1 MSDVQLAVVLMVK
14 NEEKRIEVS
23 LDSVKNEVDGIIL
36 FDTGSS
42 DNTVSVVKKY
52 AKKNN
57 LHLHLIEGVFEDFAT
72 SRNKML
78 EYSNSFLYDYL
89 ILFDCNDELRI
100 ENEEGSEGSRSLKEL
115 LEKEK
120 ADAFLMH
127 QKWYIGP
134 GYNLNYY
141 NIKIIKPNLGFNY
154 KGSVHEYIETPEG
167 ANVKKL
173 ADNVIIFQDR
183 AADNDGKTF
192 SRWEKDA
199 VLLQKDLKKNPDD
212 GRTQYYLAQTL
223 SGLGKKEEAFE
234 FYKLRAQN
242 ITGFYEE
249 RFLSMMNCGHI
260 VSDQSEKIKWFLK
273 ALEINNRA
281 EPLVEI
287 AKIYRIQ
294 NQFHLSYIFAKPAC
308 DLTFPSECLLNVDK
322 KCYSHDRWH
331 ELSIVCYY
339 LQKYKE
345 GQEACQKALD
355 SGFEEKLNNNNMDF
369 YLKLETLTA
378 TSSTGTIKTTGKIGK
393 KTGKTGKTSCVP
405 TQATRST

>member
-1 MSDVQLAVVLMVK
+1 MSDVQIAVVLMVK

-36 FDTGSS
+36 FDTGST
-42 DNTVSVVKKY
+42 DNTVNVVKKY

-57 LHLHLIEGVFEDFAT
+57 LHLHLIEGVFEDFST

-89 ILFDCNDELRI
+89 ILFDCNDELKI
-100 ENEEGSEGSRSLKEL
+100 ENASILTLKEL
-115 LEKEK
+115 LENEK
-120 ADAFLMH
+120 KSDNPDAFLIH

-134 GYNLNYY
+134 GYNLDYY
-141 NIKIIKPNLGFNY
+141 NIKIIKPNLGFKY
-154 KGSVHEYIETPEG
+154 KGSVHEYIETPKG

-173 ADNVIIFQDR
+173 ENLIIFQDR

-192 SRWEKDA
+192 ARWEKDL
-199 VLLQKDLKKNPDD
+199 VLLQKDLKKNPND

-223 SGLGKKEEAFE
+223 DGLGRKEEAFE
-234 FYKLRAQN
+234 FYKLRAN
-242 ITGFYEE
+242 NASGFYEE
-249 RFLSMMNCGHI
+249 RFLSMMNCGNI
-260 VSDQSEKIKWFLK
+260 VSDQFEKITWYLK
-273 ALEINNRA
+273 AFEINNRA

-294 NQFHLSYIFAKPAC
+294 NQFYLSYIFAKPAC
-308 DLTFPSECLLNVDK
+308 DLTYPSECLLQVNK
-322 KCYSHDRWH
+322 RCYSHDRWH

-345 GQEACQKALD
+345 GKEACQKALD
-355 SGFEEKLNNNNMDF
+355 SGFDEKLNKNNMDF
-369 YLKLETLTA
+369 YLKLEKLT
-378 TSSTGTIKTTGKIGK
+378 SKCVEK
-393 KTGKTGKTSCVP
+393 KS
-405 TQATRST
+405 

>member
-1 MSDVQLAVVLMVK
+1 MKKMSDVQIAVVLMVK
-14 NEEKRIEVS
+14 NEEKRIRVS
-23 LDSVKNEVDGIIL
+23 LDSLKNEVDGIIL

-57 LHLHLIEGVFEDFAT
+57 LHLHLIEGVFEDFST

-78 EYSNSFLYDYL
+78 EYANSFLYDYL

-100 ENEEGSEGSRSLKEL
+100 ENDGSEISTLKDFL
-115 LEKEK
+115 VNEKD

-134 GYNLNYY
+134 EYNLDYY
-141 NIKIIKPNLGFNY
+141 NIKIIKPNLGFKY
-154 KGSVHEYIETPEG
+154 KGSVHEYIQTPDG

-173 ADNVIIFQDR
+173 GENVIIFQDR
-183 AADNDGKTF
+183 AADNDGKTV
-192 SRWEKDA
+192 SRWEKD
-199 VLLQKDLKKNPDD
+199 LIFLTKDLKKNPDD

-223 SGLGKKEEAFE
+223 DGLGRKEEAFE
-234 FYKLRAQN
+234 YYKLRAFN
-242 ITGFYEE
+242 ASGFYEE
-249 RFLSMMNCGHI
+249 RFLSFMNCGHI
-260 VSDQSEKIKWFLK
+260 ASDQYEKIKWFLN
-273 ALEINNRA
+273 AFEINNRA
-281 EPLVEI
+281 EPFVEI
-287 AKIYRIQ
+287 AKIYRIK
-294 NQFHLSYIFAKPAC
+294 NQFQLSYIFAKPAC
-308 DLTFPSECLLNVDK
+308 ELAYPSECLLNVNN

-355 SGFEEKLNNNNMDF
+355 SGFDEKLNNNNMEF
-369 YLKLETLTA
+369 YLKLDPCYFP
-378 TSSTGTIKTTGKIGK
+378 TSVGPIVAVGSGGPCEPQVIT
-393 KTGKTGKTSCVP
+393 
-405 TQATRST
+405 

>member
-1 MSDVQLAVVLMVK
+1 MITAMIKKMSDVQIAVVLMVK

-42 DNTVSVVKKY
+42 DNTVNVVKKY

-57 LHLHLIEGVFEDFAT
+57 LHFHLIEGIFEDFST

-78 EYSNSFLYDYL
+78 EYADSLLYDYL
-89 ILFDCNDELRI
+89 ILFDCNDELKI
-100 ENEEGSEGSRSLKEL
+100 DPTGTGGALQAQHEEGVEISTLKDFL
-115 LEKEK
+115 LNEKD

-134 GYNLNYY
+134 GYNLDYY
-141 NIKIIKPNLGFNY
+141 NIKIIKPNLGFKY
-154 KGSVHEYIETPEG
+154 IGSVHEYIETPDG
-167 ANVKKL
+167 ANIKKL
-173 ADNVIIFQDR
+173 GENVIIFQDR

-192 SRWEKDA
+192 SRWEKDLI
-199 VLLQKDLKKNPDD
+199 LLKKDLKKNSDD

-223 SGLGKKEEAFE
+223 DGLGRKEEAFE
-234 FYKLRAQN
+234 CYKLRAFN
-242 ITGFYEE
+242 SSGFYEE
-249 RFLSMMNCGHI
+249 RFLSFMNCGHI
-260 VSDQSEKIKWFLK
+260 ASDQYEKIKWFLQ
-273 ALEINNRA
+273 AFEIHNRA

-294 NQFHLSYIFAKPAC
+294 NQFYLSYIFAKPAC
-308 DLTFPSECLLNVDK
+308 ELAYPSECLLNVNN

-339 LQKYKE
+339 LQKYEE
-345 GQEACQKALD
+345 GQAACRKALD
-355 SGFEEKLNNNNMDF
+355 SGFDEKLNNNNMDF
-369 YLKLETLTA
+369 YLKLEKLTA
-378 TSSTGTIKTTGKIGK
+378 PRSS
-393 KTGKTGKTSCVP
+393 
-405 TQATRST
+405 